1 MNVIVTG
8 ADHKYHVPR
17 FLVVQRHFIFYAIQQ
32 SHHTNGWRGIY
43 RTVRTLIVKADVTP
57 GNRCVELTARIS
69 HFDLEEEFVLQ
80 QKISQLIKNKAIVSA
95 HDISEGG
102 VFVALTESGFNREL
116 GYDITT
122 NKSVRKDAFLF
133 GEAQSRVIV
142 TVKQNQVGAF
152 TKQMGDHPYEQLGV
166 VTEGEV
172 IVDGEPW
179 LNISEWKSLYDNAIG
194 RELAGHEEEE
204 ALVAI

>member
-1 MNVIVTG
+1 
-8 ADHKYHVPR
+8 
-17 FLVVQRHFIFYAIQQ
+17 
-32 SHHTNGWRGIY
+32 
-43 RTVRTLIVKADVTP
+43 
-57 GNRCVELTARIS
+57 
-69 HFDLEEEFVLQ
+69 
-80 QKISQLIKNKAIVSA
+80 
-95 HDISEGG
+95 

-142 TVKQNQVGAF
+142 TVKQNQVAAF
-152 TKQMGDHPYEQLGV
+152 KKQMGDFPFEQLGV

-172 IVDGEPW
+172 MVDGEPW
-179 LNISEWKSLYDNAIG
+179 LNISEWKSLYDSAIG
-194 RELAGHEEEE
+194 KELAGHEEEE